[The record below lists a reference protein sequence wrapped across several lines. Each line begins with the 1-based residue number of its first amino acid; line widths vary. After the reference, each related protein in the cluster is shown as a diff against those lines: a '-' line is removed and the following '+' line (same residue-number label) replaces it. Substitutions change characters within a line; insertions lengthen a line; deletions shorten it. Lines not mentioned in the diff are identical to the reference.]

1 MTIQSQPLL
10 DALTGLSKEHIRFA
24 ETLQTLPDATLTRR
38 PAAGGWNVLECIEH
52 LNRYSAYYLEAIQT
66 CIRNAG
72 SQPSAVYKPGW
83 LGNYFSKVIH
93 PDTSAKKM
101 KTPAPMNTQDA
112 PLTRSVLTAFIS
124 NQQQLTGL
132 LKAAQQ
138 VDLGKEKTG
147 TSLSKLIRLK
157 LGDTLRF
164 VVYHN
169 ERHTRQA
176 RKALAGAHA

>member
-10 DALTGLSKEHIRFA
+10 DVLTGLSKEHIRFA
-24 ETLQTLPDATLTRR
+24 ETLHTLPDATLTRR
-38 PAAGGWNVLECIEH
+38 PAAGGWNVLECMEH
-52 LNRYSAYYLEAIQT
+52 LNRYSAFYLDAIQT
-66 CIRNAG
+66 CIRNAD
-72 SQPSAVYKPGW
+72 SKPAAVYKPGR
-83 LGNYFSKVIH
+83 LGNYFSKMIH

-101 KTPAPMNTQDA
+101 KTPKPMNTLNA
-112 PLTRSVLTAFIS
+112 PLSRSVLTEFIS
-124 NQQQLTGL
+124 NQQQLTKL
-132 LKAAQQ
+132 LEKAQQ

-147 TSLSKLIRLK
+147 TSLSRLIRLK

-176 RKALAGAHA
+176 KKALAGA

>member
-24 ETLQTLPDATLTRR
+24 ETLHTLPDTTLTRR
-38 PAAGGWNVLECIEH
+38 PASGGWNALECIEH
-52 LNRYSAYYLEAIQT
+52 LNRYSAYYLDAIQT
-66 CIRNAG
+66 CIRNAR
-72 SQPSAVYKPGW
+72 SKPSAAYKPGR

-93 PDTSAKKM
+93 PDTSVKTM
-101 KTPAPMNTQDA
+101 KTPRPMNTQDA
-112 PLTRSVLTAFIS
+112 SLDRSVLTTFIH
-124 NQQQLTGL
+124 NQQQLTEL
-132 LKAAQQ
+132 LKKAQQ

-169 ERHTRQA
+169 ERHARQA
-176 RKALAGAHA
+176 KKALAGT